1 MKQLFLMACLAMV
14 SLGAFAQDAKKSNPN
29 GAKFEFIGGDVHDF
43 GTVQEGPA
51 AEHFFEFKNVGKEP
65 LIITNA
71 QASCGCTTPEWPK
84 EPILPGKKGKIM
96 VRYNTQGRPGPI
108 DKTVW
113 ITSNAVSDKDRYEL
127 RIKGTVQPAATKDN
141 NAPKQ

>member
-14 SLGAFAQDAKKSNPN
+14 SWGAAAQDSKKADPN
-29 GAKFEFIGGDVHDF
+29 APKFEFINGDVHDF
-43 GTVQEGPA
+43 GTVPEGPA
-51 AEHFFEFKNVGKEP
+51 VEHYFEFKNVGKSP
-65 LIITNA
+65 LIISNA

-84 EPILPGKKGKIM
+84 EPILPGKKGKLL

-113 ITSNAVSDKDRYEL
+113 IS
-127 RIKGTVQPAATKDN
+127 
-141 NAPKQ
+141 